1 MAIKYPHIKVN
12 LSDCSGNAFM
22 IVGKVGREMRNSG
35 VHNDAI
41 EYFIQDASKGDFDD
55 LLQTCMQ
62 WVNIE

>member
-12 LSDCSGNAFM
+12 LSDCNDNAFY
-22 IVGKVGREMRNSG
+22 IVGKVGKEMRRNG

-41 EYFIQDASKGDFDD
+41 EFFIHEASSGNYDH

-62 WVNIE
+62 WVSID